1 MHQTEQVGVE
11 DGIESAVQHLINKVE
26 SSQEL
31 IDDLEAQ
38 IQDLKLQLLAQK
50 VEYEKRLEQKDFDYA
65 SIIAPKLQRLQE
77 ELDHYYLL
85 SRKQFELIQFAE
97 NLQARASRLLMDSD
111 R

>member
-1 MHQTEQVGVE
+1 MEG
-11 DGIESAVQHLINKVE
+11 GIESAVQQLINKVE
-26 SSQEL
+26 SSQAL

-38 IQDLKLQLLAQK
+38 IQDLKLQLLAQE

-65 SIIAPKLQRLQE
+65 SNVAPKLQMLQQ

-85 SRKQFELIQFAE
+85 SRKQFELIQVAE
-97 NLQARASRLLMDSD
+97 DLQARASRLLLGSD

>member
-1 MHQTEQVGVE
+1 MEG
-11 DGIESAVQHLINKVE
+11 GIESAVQQLINKVE
-26 SSQEL
+26 SSQAL

-38 IQDLKLQLLAQK
+38 IQDLKLQLLTQE

-65 SIIAPKLQRLQE
+65 SNVAPKLQRLQQ

-85 SRKQFELIQFAE
+85 SRKQFELIQMAE
-97 NLQARASRLLMDSD
+97 DLQARASRLLSGSD